1 MKTVL
6 HQMPPFKHEFYAIAI
21 KLEGG
26 GYTATGNYSTK
37 DMKATVFFNSPY
49 QIIKWDIVPDWKGFY
64 IIFSEDFYR
73 GTNQT
78 KRITDEFPF
87 LLVDNTAPLEI
98 SLPEAELFYK
108 TFKDIYF
115 EHHAGLPHAEK
126 IIRNHVHVLLY
137 KTSRIYAK
145 SPAAQNHSTSE
156 RDNDLNTV
164 SRFRTLLETSFYPD
178 KTYDNN
184 RPHQVQFYAEQLNIH
199 PNHLNAIIKRITG
212 TSASEHIYKHILSLA
227 KSKLRNTGKSVKEIA
242 FELYYD
248 YPNHFASFFKKHT
261 GQTPGQ
267 YRQSLAAGTL

>member
-1 MKTVL
+1 MKTVI

-26 GYTATGNYSTK
+26 GYAATGNYSTK

-73 GTNQT
+73 GAHQT
-78 KRITDEFPF
+78 MRITDEFQF

-98 SLPEAELFYK
+98 SVSQAELFYK
-108 TFKDIYF
+108 TFTDIYF
-115 EHHAGLPHAEK
+115 EHHSGLPHAEK
-126 IIRNHVHVLLY
+126 IIRNHVNTLLY
-137 KTSRIYAK
+137 KTSRIYAE
-145 SPAAQNHSTSE
+145 SPAAQNPSTSE

-164 SRFRTLLETSFYPD
+164 SRFKTFLETSFYPD
-178 KTYDNN
+178 KAYGNN

-199 PNHLNAIIKRITG
+199 PNHLNAIVKRITG
-212 TSASEHIYKHILSLA
+212 TSASEHIYRHILSLA

-248 YPNHFASFFKKHT
+248 YPNHFANFFKKQT

-267 YRQSLAAGTL
+267 YRKSPPD